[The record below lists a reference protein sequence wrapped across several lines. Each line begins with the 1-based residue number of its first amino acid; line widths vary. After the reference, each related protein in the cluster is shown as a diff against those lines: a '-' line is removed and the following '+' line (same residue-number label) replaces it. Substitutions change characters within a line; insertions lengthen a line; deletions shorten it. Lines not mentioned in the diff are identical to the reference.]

1 MKHKKTKRKSMFY
14 YLKHKNLIVEIEQFG
29 HVLSFK
35 ELMFSYIKVV
45 FIGMVAAYLFKL
57 PIYGYITIM
66 GASTLFVSRLI
77 IGSYKS
83 IYEQKKFSDANLYL
97 EKMLYFFKKSKKIYS
112 SLNEALNVFPSG
124 NIHDLI
130 ENAIE
135 IIRTCESKN
144 VSEEALKLIE
154 KEFPNS
160 RIKTLHSFMLNVE
173 SKGGDPSL
181 GVEMLLDDREL
192 WTNRVVSLQQ
202 DKQLIKKNV
211 IIALIMTLGLCL
223 TILYLPFM
231 IGNIGNM
238 DISGNIFVQWS
249 AIALIIFLL
258 FFYTKVNNQLSTNWL
273 EYDLIQDNLK
283 IEKRYNDFIH
293 IDMQKERVK
302 SVIHAAIPA
311 IGTAILFAFFNS
323 KIILFVGLATAMF
336 FLNAYKLG
344 YKIEKKNLIKEIS
357 KVFPT
362 WLLNIALLMQNEN
375 VHMAI
380 VISYEG
386 APPILKPAIKQLLEE
401 LDDNPTSEAPF
412 NKFLSDFCLSEVKES
427 MNSLY
432 CISEA
437 SGGNIEDEF
446 RQIITRV
453 NKYMDKAEQIKN
465 SDKLAIM
472 SAYISAPALVGTFK
486 LSIDMVVM
494 LITFISMSNSIV

>member
-1 MKHKKTKRKSMFY
+1 MKQKKAKKNSMLY
-14 YLKHKNLIVEIEQFG
+14 YLNHKNLIVEIEQFG
-29 HVLSFK
+29 HVLSLK
-35 ELMFSYIKVV
+35 ELLGSYLKVV

-57 PIYGYITIM
+57 PQYGYVTVM
-66 GASTLFVSRLI
+66 GASTLFVSSLLI
-77 IGSYKS
+77 SSYKG
-83 IYEQKKFSDANLYL
+83 IYEQRKFSDANLYL

-112 SLNEALNVFPSG
+112 SLNEALNVFPTG
-124 NIHDLI
+124 NIHNLLL
-130 ENAIE
+130 NAIN
-135 IIRTCESKN
+135 IICTSESKN
-144 VSEEALKLIE
+144 VSVEALKIIE
-154 KEFPNS
+154 KEFPNN

-181 GVEMLLDDREL
+181 GVEMLLEDREL

-231 IGNIGNM
+231 SGNIGSM
-238 DISGNIFVQWS
+238 DISDNIFVQWS

-258 FFYTKVNNQLSTNWL
+258 FFYTRVNKQLCINWL
-273 EYDLIQDNLK
+273 ENDLIQDELK
-283 IEKRYNDFIH
+283 IEKRYNDFVNV
-293 IDMQKERVK
+293 DLQQEK
-302 SVIHAAIPA
+302 SKSIIFASISV
-311 IGTAILFAFFNS
+311 IGTAIFFVLLDS
-323 KIILFVGLATAMF
+323 KIVPLIGTTLVVF
-336 FLNAYKLG
+336 FLNSYKFG
-344 YKIEKKNLIKEIS
+344 YKIEKKNMIKEIS

-380 VISYEG
+380 VISYED
-386 APPILKPAIKQLLEE
+386 APSILKPAIKQLLEE
-401 LDDNPTSEAPF
+401 LDDNPSSSTPF
-412 NKFLSDFCLSEVKES
+412 NRFLSDFSLSEVKES

-446 RQIITRV
+446 RQIISRV

-465 SDKLAIM
+465 NDKLAIM
-472 SAYISAPALVGTFK
+472 SSYISAPALVGTFK
-486 LSIDMVVM
+486 LAVDMVVM